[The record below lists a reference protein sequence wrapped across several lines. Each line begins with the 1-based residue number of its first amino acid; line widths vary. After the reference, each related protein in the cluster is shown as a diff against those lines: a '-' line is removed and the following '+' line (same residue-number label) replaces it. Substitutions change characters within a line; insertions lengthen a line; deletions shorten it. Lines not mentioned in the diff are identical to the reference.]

1 MSFHDFLSEMGI
13 QHASSFWGILIFLM
27 SIGIEI
33 IPQIKWNPWSSLIK
47 WIGNNF
53 NNKIRMKIDEKVDA
67 LSDRLVKKDA
77 DLAVKI
83 DKINDKVD
91 DLSIALQKHISESE
105 IKSLQD
111 TRRDILDFCNAC
123 MNGRKHTKEQFD
135 FVIAECDSYEKYVED
150 NDIKNGVI
158 EAAIKEIR
166 RLYDKCIQ
174 EHSFLTEI
182 RDEKKQ

>member
-1 MSFHDFLSEMGI
+1 MTFKDLLSTFGLTDPKTI
-13 QHASSFWGILIFLM
+13 WGWLIFL
-27 SIGIEI
+27 STIGIEV
-33 IPQIKWNPWSSLIK
+33 IPQIKFKPWSALLR
-47 WIGNNF
+47 WIGNNLNNKL
-53 NNKIRMKIDEKVDA
+53 NNKIDAKVDA
-67 LSDRLVKKDA
+67 LDEKLVKKDSE
-77 DLAVKI
+77 LSNKI
-83 DKINDKVD
+83 DEINSKVD
-91 DLSIALQKHISESE
+91 GLNKALQKHISESE
-105 IKSLQD
+105 MKTLQD

-135 FVIAECDSYEKYVED
+135 FVIDECDKYEKYVED
-150 NDIKNGVI
+150 NGIKNGVI